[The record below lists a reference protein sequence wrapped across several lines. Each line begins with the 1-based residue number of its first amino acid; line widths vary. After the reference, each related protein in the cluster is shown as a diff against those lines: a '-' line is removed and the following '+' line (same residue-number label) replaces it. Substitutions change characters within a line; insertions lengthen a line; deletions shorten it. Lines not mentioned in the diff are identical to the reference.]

1 MRGLAWIAIAVII
14 LQASAVY
21 AVEESWDT
29 VTRSGEL
36 VTEVEL
42 TSSIE
47 IKKDGNDPSI
57 ERLNL
62 NLSLIP
68 RNDGLQSVRSTD
80 TNPTASVQ
88 EGLVLFQWDDPGF
101 GIKTYSVE
109 SEVVTRNDFVP
120 VTGKVAFPVTGIG
133 EELKPFILNSSTIDS
148 NEPEI
153 IALANSLA
161 EGEDDLFVVVYKL
174 AEWNNRNIEYNLS
187 TLTSEVTKPASW
199 VLQNRIG
206 VCDELTNLFIAL
218 NRALGIPAR
227 YVYGISYTTSELFT
241 ESWGFHGWAE
251 VYFPGHGWI
260 PFDPTYGQYGAVDA
274 GHIKLRSSVDASEY
288 GIRYYW
294 RGRDV
299 MVEAD
304 SLDVEVT
311 LTEASG
317 EVSPTIELSSQV
329 LKNPVTFG
337 SYNVEE
343 VVITNLKDHYVV
355 AELRHWTTTGL
366 EFLGERKRAVLLE
379 PGEVKREYF
388 IFRVSE
394 DLNQGYIWTFPL
406 TVKSLYAA
414 AETEFKVR
422 SGGGNLSLEE
432 VNSLIAGKQE
442 EQKENREEEII
453 QHGNLTLDCVADRNE
468 IYVYEDAN
476 VTCTANNTGNAALE
490 NLSFCHRECRNFSL
504 QINGS
509 REFTFLTDFSAP
521 GNNTA
526 EAAVEGNASGSAAVE
541 IKVLDEPAIAISR
554 VSHPRKVTP
563 DELYEISFTAE
574 KSSTS
579 VPLNVTFSIETAEL
593 TFSYDRLENE
603 EEITAGMNASELSE
617 GKNTLT
623 IVAEFKD
630 KNGKSYVE
638 RESRDIEVG
647 AEDRRETRRDT
658 RPATKTSGRRTI
670 NSNPEEVTGPAAEEE
685 IADSR
690 NLTLDC
696 VADRN
701 EIYVY
706 EDANVTCTANNTG
719 NVTLENLSFCHGQC
733 ETFSLG
739 TAGSREF
746 AFLTDFNA
754 SGTKAVEARVEGD
767 AFSSSAVEIKVLD
780 EPAINITEISHPE
793 KVASD
798 EFYEISFMA
807 KRTSDSIPLDVNVT
821 IQPTDVVFIYKN
833 LKNDAKMIAEM
844 TSAELQDGKN
854 TLTIVAKFK
863 DKNEKEYVQKKDIV
877 IEKEVPGL
885 WEKIRGFFAGIFG

>member
-1 MRGLAWIAIAVII
+1 MRGIAWIAIAVII

-133 EELKPFILNSSTIDS
+133 KELKPFILNSSTIDS

-187 TLTSEVTKPASW
+187 TLTSKVTKPASW

-274 GHIKLRSSVDASEY
+274 GHIKLKSSVDASEY
-288 GIRYYW
+288 RIGYYW

-299 MVEAD
+299 MVEANR
-304 SLDVEVT
+304 LDVEVT

-366 EFLGERKRAVLLE
+366 EFPGERKRAVLLE

-388 IFRVSE
+388 ILRVSE

-422 SGGGNLSLEE
+422 SGGENLSLEE
-432 VNSLIAGKQE
+432 VNSLIAEKQE
-442 EQKENREEEII
+442 EQKENGEEEII
-453 QHGNLTLDCVADRNE
+453 QPGSLALDCVADR
-468 IYVYEDAN
+468 
-476 VTCTANNTGNAALE
+476 T
-490 NLSFCHRECRNFSL
+490 
-504 QINGS
+504 
-509 REFTFLTDFSAP
+509 
-521 GNNTA
+521 
-526 EAAVEGNASGSAAVE
+526 
-541 IKVLDEPAIAISR
+541 
-554 VSHPRKVTP
+554 
-563 DELYEISFTAE
+563 
-574 KSSTS
+574 
-579 VPLNVTFSIETAEL
+579 
-593 TFSYDRLENE
+593 
-603 EEITAGMNASELSE
+603 
-617 GKNTLT
+617 
-623 IVAEFKD
+623 
-630 KNGKSYVE
+630 
-638 RESRDIEVG
+638 
-647 AEDRRETRRDT
+647 
-658 RPATKTSGRRTI
+658 
-670 NSNPEEVTGPAAEEE
+670 
-685 IADSR
+685 
-690 NLTLDC
+690 
-696 VADRN
+696 

-719 NVTLENLSFCHGQC
+719 NVTLENLSFCHREC
-733 ETFSLG
+733 RNFSLQIN
-739 TAGSREF
+739 GSREF

-798 EFYEISFMA
+798 EFYEISFIA

-844 TSAELQDGKN
+844 PSLELQDGKN

>member
-274 GHIKLRSSVDASEY
+274 GHIKLRSSVDTSEY

-422 SGGGNLSLEE
+422 SGGENLSLEE

-476 VTCTANNTGNAALE
+476 VTCTANNTGN
-490 NLSFCHRECRNFSL
+490 
-504 QINGS
+504 
-509 REFTFLTDFSAP
+509 
-521 GNNTA
+521 
-526 EAAVEGNASGSAAVE
+526 
-541 IKVLDEPAIAISR
+541 
-554 VSHPRKVTP
+554 
-563 DELYEISFTAE
+563 
-574 KSSTS
+574 
-579 VPLNVTFSIETAEL
+579 
-593 TFSYDRLENE
+593 
-603 EEITAGMNASELSE
+603 
-617 GKNTLT
+617 
-623 IVAEFKD
+623 
-630 KNGKSYVE
+630 
-638 RESRDIEVG
+638 
-647 AEDRRETRRDT
+647 
-658 RPATKTSGRRTI
+658 
-670 NSNPEEVTGPAAEEE
+670 
-685 IADSR
+685 
-690 NLTLDC
+690 
-696 VADRN
+696 
-701 EIYVY
+701 
-706 EDANVTCTANNTG
+706 
-719 NVTLENLSFCHGQC
+719 VTLENLSFCHGQC

-746 AFLTDFNA
+746 TFMTDFNA

-767 AFSSSAVEIKVLD
+767 AFSSSATEIKVLD
-780 EPAINITEISHPE
+780 DPAINITGISHPE

-885 WEKIRGFFAGIFG
+885 WEKIRGFFAGIFS